1 MNDDSVNK
9 KFDYDFFD
17 GEDVPEQPQE
27 QETPEQRE
35 EREIEELVVVSPR
48 DRYRDLVLTISAAVV
63 VLVIVALWWLFYHPV
78 VSEAQVTGRL
88 MEVRCEGLMFKTY
101 EAGMVSE
108 QFITD
113 TIKRKDNDFN
123 FSIDNDS
130 LAYRLMRLQN
140 TGKRIIVTYK
150 QYTAPLPWRGKSD
163 VIATGVVED

>member
-1 MNDDSVNK
+1 MNENSANK
-9 KFDYDFFD
+9 KLDYDYFD
-17 GEDVPEQPQE
+17 GDDVPEQPQE
-27 QETPEQRE
+27 QETPEERE

-48 DRYRDLVLTISAAVV
+48 DRYRDLVLAISAGVV
-63 VLVIVALWWLFYHPV
+63 VVVVFLLWWLFYHPV
-78 VSEAQVTGRL
+78 VTEAQVTGRL

-113 TIKRKDNDFN
+113 SIKRKENDFT

-150 QYTAPLPWRGKSD
+150 QYNAPLPWRGKCD
-163 VIATGVVED
+163 VIATGVVEN